1 MSQLVEVDGRD
12 TSGTTM
18 FIYYKD
24 GTSLRLIG
32 SASNTTAANNAQD
45 GDYSSIAT
53 YSSLV
58 LLRDGEVATNIIV
71 YNQAGTIQTIG
82 TDPQT
87 DGDFAVTSSVQ

>member
-18 FIYYKD
+18 FIYYKN

-45 GDYSSIAT
+45 GDDTQLAT
-53 YSSLV
+53 YSTPWFCF
-58 LLRDGEVATNIIV
+58 GMEK
-71 YNQAGTIQTIG
+71 
-82 TDPQT
+82 
-87 DGDFAVTSSVQ
+87 